1 MIRNFFIMNSHGNIL
16 YSHEYS
22 EAYTPDLL
30 ASFISAIHSFM
41 EQSIY
46 TGELDAIEVGGLRFI
61 FNLQHIGTDESKIF
75 FIVLCDRTDNIASIK
90 PKLQKVSLKFL
101 ELFYNDIKK
110 FAATG
115 ERSLF
120 EPFKE
125 YEQPIFTEKLI
136 EISPEVEGE
145 ILGVID
151 SLYNKTEFIIGAAL
165 LTQMGNVLLSFIEDH
180 LLENILRTLEGRFH
194 SGFRSIDTI
203 LSREKDGIL
212 VLIGSEKIVCAV
224 LFKSNCPFTSA
235 LEIGESFNEEI
246 NKLLAQRFL
255 N

>member
-1 MIRNFFIMNSHGNIL
+1 MNSHGNIL
-16 YSHEYS
+16 YTHEYS

-46 TGELDAIEVGGLRFI
+46 TGELDAIEVGGLRFV
-61 FNLQHIGTDESKIF
+61 FNLQYIGTDESKLF
-75 FIVLCDRTDNIASIK
+75 FVVLCDRTDNIDSIK
-90 PKLQKVSLKFL
+90 PKHKKVCLKFL
-101 ELFYNDIKK
+101 ELHYSNIKK
-110 FAATG
+110 FSETG

-120 EPFKE
+120 DSFKE
-125 YEQPIFTEKLI
+125 FEQPIFSEKLI
-136 EISPEVEGE
+136 ELSTEVEGE

-165 LTQMGNVLLSFIEDH
+165 LTQMGNVLLSFIESH
-180 LLENILRTLEGRFH
+180 LLENILKTLEGRFH

-212 VLIGSEKIVCAV
+212 VLIGSEKMVCAV
-224 LFKSNCPFTSA
+224 LYKSNCPFNEA
-235 LEIGESFNEEI
+235 LSLTESFNEDITKILEI
-246 NKLLAQRFL
+246 GRAHV
-255 N
+255 